1 MSVTLTGRLK
11 DAVRRC
17 SNSDFS
23 FLLHLVAN
31 CWIETLRL
39 QDSTVVFDRAASL
52 LMSAAEHRL
61 EETVQGGGE
70 CNSVIL
76 QARLA
81 RDLVH
86 FQYPGNQAVAIW

>member
-1 MSVTLTGRLK
+1 MVPFIMISSVLETVFGRIIL
-11 DAVRRC
+11 
-17 SNSDFS
+17 
-23 FLLHLVAN
+23 FLA
-31 CWIETLRL
+31 
-39 QDSTVVFDRAASL
+39 RAASL